1 MHTGHLVH
9 TTLLAILVLAALP
22 VHAVTLA
29 EAVQASLER
38 HPESRLA
45 EARHKVEAGYRQQ
58 AESFLGGDPSVTLSA
73 TGDTFGSD
81 FGYEEYVVGISLP
94 VLLPG
99 QRSARAAIAD
109 NLGRL
114 ADDDRKRLLWQ
125 VAGEVLERAW
135 QLRIAHAELKESTK
149 QWAAARALVQDIR
162 HRHEVGEVSRNDLLL
177 AQQDLITAE
186 AGYQE
191 ARDALQKAR
200 IAWRN
205 YTGLDALPDDLEAF
219 SARKAEENL
228 ASHPRLAALVAQ
240 VETARARTADA
251 RARRRASPV
260 VSLFAKRDRGDRNQ
274 DYTDSLGLEVSMPLG
289 TGAPAAPAIAEAEA
303 ELTRAQAS
311 FDLARRELQLELA
324 RAEQEV
330 ARATRLHLLAERNHR
345 LSLSRLKLAQRAFE
359 LGEMDLYQLLL
370 ARRQSY
376 QATRELRLRKLEK
389 ARALARKNHVS
400 GVIPR

>member
-9 TTLLAILVLAALP
+9 TTLLAILFLAVLP

-38 HPESRLA
+38 HPEFRLA

-73 TGDTFGSD
+73 TGDTVGSD

-99 QRSARAAIAD
+99 QRSAKVAIAD
-109 NLGRL
+109 NMGRL

-135 QLRIAHAELKESTK
+135 QLRIAHAEFKESTK

-191 ARDALQKAR
+191 ALNALQKAR

-205 YTGLDALPDDLEAF
+205 YTGLDAFPDDLETF
-219 SARKAEENL
+219 SARKVEEKP
-228 ASHPRLAALVAQ
+228 APHPRLAALVAQ

-251 RARRRASPV
+251 RAQRRASPV

-289 TGAPAAPAIAEAEA
+289 TSAPAAPAIAEAEA

-311 FDLARRELQLELA
+311 LELARRELQLELTK
-324 RAEQEV
+324 AEQEV
-330 ARATRLHLLAERNHR
+330 ARATRLHLLAEQNHR